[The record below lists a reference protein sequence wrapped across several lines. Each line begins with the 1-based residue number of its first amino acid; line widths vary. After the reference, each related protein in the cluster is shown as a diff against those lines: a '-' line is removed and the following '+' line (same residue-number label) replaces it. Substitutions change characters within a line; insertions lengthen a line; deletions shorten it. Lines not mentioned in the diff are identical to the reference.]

1 MIGIVRIVALVIGS
15 AALLCG
21 AGPLHAQCSSP
32 QHHQFDFVIGNWLV
46 RDSSGH
52 AIGTTTVTSE
62 YGGCVL
68 IEKWRGVANS
78 GEGLGVAGY
87 QPARGTWH
95 RDFIAESGFVLAID
109 GQLEG
114 TVMVMTGKDYTPD
127 GARLHRVTWTRRSD
141 GSVVERWQISTD
153 AGRSWQMRFYG
164 VFERIA
170 E

>member
-1 MIGIVRIVALVIGS
+1 MIGVVRIVGLSLGS
-15 AALLCG
+15 AGLLFV
-21 AGPLHAQCSSP
+21 AVPHHDQYSSP
-32 QHHQFDFVIGNWLV
+32 QHQQFDFVIGNWLV
-46 RDSSGH
+46 RDSSAH
-52 AIGTTTVTSE
+52 AIGTTTVSKA

-87 QPARGTWH
+87 DPARGAWH
-95 RDFIAESGFVLAID
+95 RDFIDQNGFVLAID

-114 TVMVMTGKDYTPD
+114 AVMVMTGKDYPPD
-127 GARLHRVTWTRRSD
+127 GPRLHRVTWTRRSD
-141 GSVVERWQISTD
+141 GSLVQRWLTSTD

-164 VFERIA
+164 AFERIA

>member
-1 MIGIVRIVALVIGS
+1 MIRFERTVVLAMGS
-15 AALLCG
+15 AALLF
-21 AGPLHAQCSSP
+21 AAEPLRAQCSSA
-32 QHHQFDFVIGNWLV
+32 QQRQFDFVIGNWLV

-52 AIGTTTVTSE
+52 AIGTTTVSKE

-87 QPARGTWH
+87 DAARGTWH
-95 RDFIAESGFVLAID
+95 RDFIDQNGFVLAID

-114 TVMVMTGKDYTPD
+114 AVMVMTGKDYSPD

-141 GSVVERWQISTD
+141 GSVVQRWLTSTD
-153 AGRSWQMRFYG
+153 AGRSWQVRFHG
-164 VFERIA
+164 KFERIA